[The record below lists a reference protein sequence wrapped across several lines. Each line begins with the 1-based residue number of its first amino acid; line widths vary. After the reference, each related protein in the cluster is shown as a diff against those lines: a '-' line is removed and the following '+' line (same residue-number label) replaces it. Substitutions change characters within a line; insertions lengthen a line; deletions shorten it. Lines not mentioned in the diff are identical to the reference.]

1 MLHNRLR
8 KIGEATALLRQL
20 RQKQGHRKKITPEF
34 FSASLIGTYFRS
46 THRMLRAMITQAL
59 VSVPLF

>member
-1 MLHNRLR
+1 MLHNGLR
-8 KIGEATALLRQL
+8 KTGEATALLRQL
-20 RQKQGHRKKITPEF
+20 RQKQVHRKKITPEF
-34 FSASLIGTYFRS
+34 FSASLICTHFRS